1 MSLYRSTPER
11 NVKRMAI
18 PQDLKYTEEHEW
30 IKVTGDIATVGITD
44 YAQDQLGDVVYVD
57 LPSPG
62 TSLTQFSKLGEI
74 ESVKAVSD
82 IYAPLTGEIVESN
95 TALNDNPEV
104 VNTDPYEEG
113 WLVKVKIANAQEID
127 GLLSAESY
135 EKLTS

>member
-1 MSLYRSTPER
+1 
-11 NVKRMAI
+11 MAI

-30 IKVTGDIATVGITD
+30 IRVTDDIATVGITD

-62 TSLTQFSKLGEI
+62 TSLTQFGKLGEI

-82 IYAPLTGEIVESN
+82 IYAPLTGEVVESN
-95 TALNDNPEV
+95 TDLNNNPEV
-104 VNTDPYEEG
+104 VNTDPYEKG
-113 WLVKVKIANAQEID
+113 WLVKVKIANTQELD

>member
-1 MSLYRSTPER
+1 
-11 NVKRMAI
+11 MAI

-30 IKVTGDIATVGITD
+30 IRVTDDIATVGITD

-62 TSLTQFSKLGEI
+62 TSLTQFGKLGEI

-82 IYAPLTGEIVESN
+82 IYAPLTGEVTESN
-95 TALNDNPEV
+95 TGLNDNPEV
-104 VNTDPYEEG
+104 VNTDPYEKG
-113 WLVKVKIANAQEID
+113 WLVKVKIANTQEID

>member
-1 MSLYRSTPER
+1 
-11 NVKRMAI
+11 MAI

-30 IKVTGDIATVGITD
+30 IRVTDDIATVGRTD

-57 LPSPG
+57 LPSSG
-62 TSLTQFSKLGEI
+62 TSLTQFGKLGEI

-82 IYAPLTGEIVESN
+82 IYAPLTGEVTESN
-95 TALNDNPEV
+95 TGLNDNPEV
-104 VNTDPYEEG
+104 VNTDPYEKG
-113 WLVKVKIANAQEID
+113 WLVKVKIANTQELD

>member
-1 MSLYRSTPER
+1 
-11 NVKRMAI
+11 MAI

-30 IKVTGDIATVGITD
+30 IRVTDAIATCGITD

-62 TSLTQFSKLGEI
+62 TSLTQFGKLGEI

-82 IYAPLTGEIVESN
+82 IYAPLTGEVTESN
-95 TALNDNPEV
+95 TGLNDNPEV
-104 VNTDPYEEG
+104 VNTDPYEKG
-113 WLVKVKIANAQEID
+113 WLVKVKIANTQELD

>member
-1 MSLYRSTPER
+1 
-11 NVKRMAI
+11 MAI
-18 PQDLKYTEEHEW
+18 PQDLNYTEEHEW
-30 IKVTGDIATVGITD
+30 IRVTGDIATVGITD

-57 LPSPG
+57 LPKPG

-82 IYAPLTGEIVESN
+82 IYAPLTGEVVESN
-95 TALNDNPEV
+95 TDLNNNPEV
-104 VNTDPYEEG
+104 VNTDPYEKG
-113 WLVKVKIANAQEID
+113 WLVKVKIANTQEID

>member
-1 MSLYRSTPER
+1 
-11 NVKRMAI
+11 MAI

-30 IKVTGDIATVGITD
+30 IRVTDDIATVGITD

-62 TSLTQFSKLGEI
+62 TSLTQFGKLGEI

-82 IYAPLTGEIVESN
+82 IYAPLTGEVVESN
-95 TALNDNPEV
+95 TDLNTNPEV
-104 VNTDPYEEG
+104 VNTDPYEKG
-113 WLVKVKIANAQEID
+113 WLVKVKIANTQEID

-135 EKLTS
+135 EQLTT

>member
-1 MSLYRSTPER
+1 
-11 NVKRMAI
+11 MAI

-30 IKVTGDIATVGITD
+30 IRVTDDIATVGITD
-44 YAQDQLGDVVYVD
+44 YAQDQLGAVVYVD

-62 TSLTQFSKLGEI
+62 TSLTQFGKLGEI

-82 IYAPLTGEIVESN
+82 IYAPLTGEVVESN
-95 TALNDNPEV
+95 TDLNNNPEV
-104 VNTDPYEEG
+104 VNTDPYEKG
-113 WLVKVKIANAQEID
+113 WLVKVKIANTQEID

>member
-1 MSLYRSTPER
+1 
-11 NVKRMAI
+11 MAI

-30 IKVTGDIATVGITD
+30 IRVTDDIATVGITD

-62 TSLTQFSKLGEI
+62 TSLTQFGKLGEI

-82 IYAPLTGEIVESN
+82 IYAPLTGEVVESN
-95 TALNDNPEV
+95 TDLNNNPEV
-104 VNTDPYEEG
+104 VNTDPYEKG
-113 WLVKVKIANAQEID
+113 WLVKVKIANTQEID

-135 EKLTS
+135 EKLTT

>member
-1 MSLYRSTPER
+1 
-11 NVKRMAI
+11 MAI
-18 PQDLKYTEEHEW
+18 PQDLNYTEEHEW
-30 IKVTGDIATVGITD
+30 IRVTGDIATVGITD

-82 IYAPLTGEIVESN
+82 IYAPLTGEVVESN
-95 TALNDNPEV
+95 TDLNNNPEV
-104 VNTDPYEEG
+104 VNTDPYEKG
-113 WLVKVKIANAQEID
+113 WLVKVKIANTQEID

>member
-1 MSLYRSTPER
+1 
-11 NVKRMAI
+11 MAI
-18 PQDLKYTEEHEW
+18 PQDLNYTEEHEW
-30 IKVTGDIATVGITD
+30 IRVTDDIATVGITD

-62 TSLTQFSKLGEI
+62 TSLTQFGKLGEI

-82 IYAPLTGEIVESN
+82 IYAPLTGEVTESN
-95 TALNDNPEV
+95 TGLNDNPEV
-104 VNTDPYEEG
+104 VNTDPYEKG
-113 WLVKVKIANAQEID
+113 WLVKVKIANTQELD

>member
-1 MSLYRSTPER
+1 
-11 NVKRMAI
+11 MAI

-30 IKVTGDIATVGITD
+30 IRVTGDIATVGITD

-57 LPSPG
+57 LPKPG
-62 TSLTQFSKLGEI
+62 TSLSQFGKLGEI

>member
-1 MSLYRSTPER
+1 
-11 NVKRMAI
+11 MAI

-30 IKVTGDIATVGITD
+30 IRVTGDIATVGITD

-62 TSLTQFSKLGEI
+62 TSLTQFGKLGEI

-82 IYAPLTGEIVESN
+82 IYAPLTGEVVESN
-95 TALNDNPEV
+95 TDLNNNPEV
-104 VNTDPYEEG
+104 VNTDPYEKG
-113 WLVKVKIANAQEID
+113 WLVKVKIANTQEID

>member
-1 MSLYRSTPER
+1 
-11 NVKRMAI
+11 MAI

-30 IKVTGDIATVGITD
+30 IRVTDDIATVGITD

-62 TSLTQFSKLGEI
+62 TSLTQFGKLGEI

-82 IYAPLTGEIVESN
+82 IYAPLTGEVVESN
-95 TALNDNPEV
+95 TDLNNNPEV
-104 VNTDPYEEG
+104 VNTDPYEKG
-113 WLVKVKIANAQEID
+113 WLVKVKIANTQEID

>member
-1 MSLYRSTPER
+1 
-11 NVKRMAI
+11 MAI

-30 IKVTGDIATVGITD
+30 IRVTGDIATVGITD

-57 LPSPG
+57 LPSSG
-62 TSLTQFSKLGEI
+62 TSLTQFGKLGEI

-82 IYAPLTGEIVESN
+82 IYAPLTGEVVESN
-95 TALNDNPEV
+95 TDLNNNPEV
-104 VNTDPYEEG
+104 VNTDPYEKG
-113 WLVKVKIANAQEID
+113 WLVKVKIANTQEID

>member
-1 MSLYRSTPER
+1 
-11 NVKRMAI
+11 MAI

-30 IKVTGDIATVGITD
+30 IRVTDDIATVGITD

-62 TSLTQFSKLGEI
+62 TSLTQFGKLGEI

-82 IYAPLTGEIVESN
+82 IYAPLTGEVTESN
-95 TALNDNPEV
+95 TGLNDNPEV
-104 VNTDPYEEG
+104 VNTDPYEKG
-113 WLVKVKIANAQEID
+113 WLVKVKIANTQELD

>member
-1 MSLYRSTPER
+1 
-11 NVKRMAI
+11 MAI

-30 IKVTGDIATVGITD
+30 IRVTDDIATVGITD

-62 TSLTQFSKLGEI
+62 TSLTQFGKLGEI

-82 IYAPLTGEIVESN
+82 IYAPLTGEVVESN
-95 TALNDNPEV
+95 TDLNNYPEV
-104 VNTDPYEEG
+104 VNTDPYEKG
-113 WLVKVKIANAQEID
+113 WLVKVKIANTQEID

>member
-1 MSLYRSTPER
+1 
-11 NVKRMAI
+11 MAI

-30 IKVTGDIATVGITD
+30 IRVTGDIATVGITD

-62 TSLTQFSKLGEI
+62 TSLTQFGKLGEI

-82 IYAPLTGEIVESN
+82 IYAPLTGEVVESN
-95 TALNDNPEV
+95 TDLNNNPEV
-104 VNTDPYEEG
+104 VNTDPYEKG
-113 WLVKVKIANAQEID
+113 WLVKVKIANTQEID
-127 GLLSAESY
+127 GLLSSESY

>member
-1 MSLYRSTPER
+1 
-11 NVKRMAI
+11 MAI

-30 IKVTGDIATVGITD
+30 IRVTDDIATVGITD

-62 TSLTQFSKLGEI
+62 TSLTQFGKLGEI

-82 IYAPLTGEIVESN
+82 IYAPLTGEVTESN
-95 TALNDNPEV
+95 TGLNDNHEV
-104 VNTDPYEEG
+104 VNTDPYEKG
-113 WLVKVKIANAQEID
+113 WVVKVKIANTQELD

>member
-1 MSLYRSTPER
+1 
-11 NVKRMAI
+11 MAI

-30 IKVTGDIATVGITD
+30 IRVTDDIATVGITD

-57 LPSPG
+57 LPSSG
-62 TSLTQFSKLGEI
+62 TSLTQFGKLGEI

-82 IYAPLTGEIVESN
+82 IYAPLTGEVTESN
-95 TALNDNPEV
+95 TGLNDNPEV
-104 VNTDPYEEG
+104 VNTDPYEKG
-113 WLVKVKIANAQEID
+113 WLVKVKIANTQELD

>member
-1 MSLYRSTPER
+1 
-11 NVKRMAI
+11 MAI

-30 IKVTGDIATVGITD
+30 IRVTGDIATVGITD

-62 TSLTQFSKLGEI
+62 TSLTQFGKLGEI

-82 IYAPLTGEIVESN
+82 IYAPLTGEVEDSN
-95 TALNDNPEV
+95 TDLNNNPEV
-104 VNTDPYEEG
+104 VNTDPYEKG
-113 WLVKVKIANAQEID
+113 WLVKVKIANTQELD

>member
-1 MSLYRSTPER
+1 
-11 NVKRMAI
+11 MAI

-30 IKVTGDIATVGITD
+30 IRVTGDIATVGITD

-62 TSLTQFSKLGEI
+62 SSLAQFGKLGEI

-82 IYAPLTGEIVESN
+82 IYAPLTGEVVESN
-95 TALNDNPEV
+95 TDLNNNPEV
-104 VNTDPYEEG
+104 VNTDPYEKG
-113 WLVKVKIANAQEID
+113 WLVKVKIANTQEID